1 MSSPR
6 YPAGT
11 GSVAAIAGHP
21 MHPMVVPLPIGALV
35 LALAADIAYFVTENP
50 FWAEGA
56 KWLLLAVLVTGA
68 LAAILG
74 IIDLVSLARARRMII
89 ALAHGGGNAVMLA
102 ITLANY
108 LTRPEQAAGEPMIG
122 GFILTVL
129 AVALSMVTG
138 WLGGELS
145 FRDGIGV
152 SPGIGDGA
160 GSEPARTPRS

>member
-21 MHPMVVPLPIGALV
+21 LHPMVVPLPIGALV

-50 FWAEGA
+50 FWADGA
-56 KWLLLAVLVTGA
+56 KWLLLAVLGTGA

-74 IIDLVSLARARRMII
+74 VVDLVSLARARRMGI
-89 ALAHGGGNAVMLA
+89 ALAHGGGNAMMLV

-108 LTRPEQAAGEPMIG
+108 LMRPEQATGEPMIG
-122 GFILTVL
+122 GFILTVI

-145 FRDGIGV
+145 FKHGIGV
-152 SPGIGDGA
+152 SPGVGGNTGHEGTA
-160 GSEPARTPRS
+160 PR

>member
-89 ALAHGGGNAVMLA
+89 ALAHGGGNAGMLA
-102 ITLANY
+102 INLSNYQTL
-108 LTRPEQAAGEPMIG
+108 PDQAAGAH
-122 GFILTVL
+122 T
-129 AVALSMVTG
+129 
-138 WLGGELS
+138 
-145 FRDGIGV
+145 
-152 SPGIGDGA
+152 
-160 GSEPARTPRS
+160 